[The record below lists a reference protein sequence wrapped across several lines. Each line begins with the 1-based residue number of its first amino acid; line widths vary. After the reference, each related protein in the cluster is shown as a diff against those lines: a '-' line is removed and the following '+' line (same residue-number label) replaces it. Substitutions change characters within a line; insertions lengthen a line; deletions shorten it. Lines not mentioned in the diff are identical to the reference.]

1 MVEKYFGNGI
11 RKVLFVLCVGM
22 LSSAAEAEIPVEDFA
37 RSMEY
42 YDAVLSP
49 DGRYIA
55 VERSADEGKSLVAV
69 LRTKDLELMSYIPAT
84 TGTSPINPRWISNER
99 LVVEL
104 TEGSKSYENEWAN
117 GELVAVDA
125 DGKNM
130 RRIVEH
136 QLGVMAGEDR
146 RLNTLNGFARVV
158 HNLPDDEK
166 KIMISF
172 TEFRRAASGSRNKLY
187 TLNTMTGQIGLVAE
201 APSYDA
207 YFTLSATG
215 EPLFSFGRDKSV
227 DDENVWVTHRYVD
240 GKWEPL
246 AAPNL
251 DAEVLSV
258 IAETDNPSEV
268 IVEARFSDK
277 PDRLYRYNLETNK
290 SELIFAHPR
299 VDPSGYDIDRKTNRL
314 IAVHFDDGLPNLHL
328 VDKNHLYSRWYPAL
342 FQAFNGNRVIITS
355 ASDDGSKLL
364 VHVSGAN
371 EPGQFHLFDTK
382 AKKLKYLFNAASWI
396 KPETLSKTE
405 PFTMKARDG
414 LELSG
419 YLTLPRD
426 AKGVRPLVVMPHG
439 GPRSRDWWD
448 YDPEVQFLAS
458 RGYAVLQVNFRGS
471 SGYGM
476 GFELAGN
483 RKWGGEVQYDIIDA
497 TRWAEQKDSI
507 DDKRIC
513 IMGGSFGGYSALMS
527 AILEPDLYKC
537 VISMVGVTDL
547 NLMWTTA
554 DIQRFQEGE
563 NYLEDAI
570 GSDKATLDKFSPV
583 KRVAELKAPVL
594 LVHGEAD
601 WRVDVKHFYEMRA
614 ALKARHHPYETLL
627 VEKEGHG
634 FASDK
639 NRAEYLRRVE
649 AFLGKYIGKGEAF

>member
-1 MVEKYFGNGI
+1 
-11 RKVLFVLCVGM
+11 
-22 LSSAAEAEIPVEDFA
+22 
-37 RSMEY
+37 MEY

-55 VERSADEGKSLVAV
+55 VERSADEGKTLVAV
-69 LRTKDLELMSYIPAT
+69 LRTKDLKLMSYIPAT
-84 TGTSPINPRWISNER
+84 TGTSPINPRWITKER

-104 TEGSKSYENEWAN
+104 TEGLKSYENEWPN

-125 DGKNM
+125 DGKNL

-136 QLGVMAGEDR
+136 QVGVSRGEVK

-158 HNLPDDEK
+158 HTLPGDEK
-166 KIMISF
+166 KIIISF
-172 TEFRRAASGSRNKLY
+172 IEFRRQVSGLRKKLY

-227 DDENVWVTHRYVD
+227 DDENIWVTHRYVD
-240 GKWEPL
+240 GKWEAL
-246 AAPNL
+246 SAPNL
-251 DAEVLSV
+251 DAGVLSV
-258 IAETDNPSEV
+258 IAETGNPFEV
-268 IVEARFSDK
+268 IVEARFADK
-277 PDRLYRYNLETNK
+277 PDRLYRYNLETNE
-290 SELIFAHPR
+290 SELIFAHAR
-299 VDPSGYDIDRKTNRL
+299 VDPSRYDIDRKTNRL

-328 VDKNHLYSRWYPAL
+328 VDKDHLYSQWYPAL
-342 FQAFNGNRVIITS
+342 FQAFNGNRVVITS
-355 ASDDGSKLL
+355 ASDDGSELL

-382 AKKLKYLFNAASWI
+382 ARKLKYLFNAASWI
-396 KPETLSKTE
+396 KPGSLSKTE
-405 PFTMKARDG
+405 SFTMKARDG

-426 AKGVRPLVVMPHG
+426 AKGAQPLVVMPHG

-476 GFELAGN
+476 GFEVAGN
-483 RKWGGEVQYDIIDA
+483 RKWGSEVQYDIIDA
-497 TRWAEQKDSI
+497 TRWAAQKDSI

-527 AILEPDLYKC
+527 AVLEPDLYKC

-554 DIQRFQEGE
+554 DIQRYQEGE

-570 GSDKATLDKFSPV
+570 GSDKAILDKFSPV
-583 KRVAELKAPVL
+583 KHVAELKAPVL

-601 WRVDVKHFYEMRA
+601 WRVDVKHFYAMQD
-614 ALKARHHPYETLL
+614 ALEARHHPFETML
-627 VEKEGHG
+627 VKKEGHG
-634 FASDK
+634 FANDK

-649 AFLGKYIGKGEAF
+649 AFLGKYLGKEEEMKGDAL

>member
-1 MVEKYFGNGI
+1 MSSLKGYTTKI
-11 RKVLFVLCVGM
+11 SLALC
-22 LSSAAEAEIPVEDFA
+22 AAALMAAVRAESVSLEDFA
-37 RSMEY
+37 RPMEY
-42 YDAVLSP
+42 YDAILSP
-49 DGRYIA
+49 DGKYIA
-55 VERSADEGKSLVAV
+55 IERAADEGKTLVAV
-69 LRTKDLELMSYIPAT
+69 LRTKNLELMSHIPAT
-84 TGTSPINPRWISNER
+84 SGVSPINPRWISNNR

-104 TEGSKSYENEWAN
+104 TEGSRFYGNEWST
-117 GELVAVDA
+117 GELIAMNA
-125 DGKNM
+125 DGSLT
-130 RRIVEH
+130 RRIIEH
-136 QLGVMAGEDR
+136 QAFVVQGKDE
-146 RLNTLNGFARVV
+146 RLNRLHGFARVV
-158 HNLPDDEK
+158 HTLPDDDK
-166 KIMISF
+166 KIIIAF
-172 TEFRRAASGSRNKLY
+172 TEFRRSISGNRNKLY
-187 TLNTMTGQIGLVAE
+187 KLNTVTGQADLIAE

-207 YFTLSATG
+207 TFMLSRSG
-215 EPLFSFGRDKSV
+215 EPLFSFGRDKSAK
-227 DDENVWVTHRYVD
+227 DENVWVTHRYRD
-240 GKWEPL
+240 GKWEALSSPTL
-246 AAPNL
+246 KA
-251 DAEVLSV
+251 DVLRV

-268 IVEARFSDK
+268 IIEARFAEGPDK
-277 PDRLYRYNLETNK
+277 LYRYNLETNENK
-290 SELIFAHPR
+290 LVFAHPR
-299 VDPSGYDIDRKTNRL
+299 VEPQSYDIDPNTNRL
-314 IAVHFDDGLPNLHL
+314 IAVHFQDGLPNLHL
-328 VDKNHLYSRWYPAL
+328 VDKDHLYSRWYPAL
-342 FQAFNGNRVIITS
+342 FEAFNGNRVRITS
-355 ASDDGSKLL
+355 ASDDGGLLL

-426 AKGVRPLVVMPHG
+426 AKGARPLVVMPHG

-497 TRWAEQKDSI
+497 TRWAAQKDAI

-527 AILEPDLYKC
+527 SILAPELYKC
-537 VISMVGVTDL
+537 AISMVGVTDL

-554 DIQRFQEGE
+554 DIQRFRLGE

-570 GSDKATLDKFSPV
+570 GSDKAMLDKFSPLM
-583 KRVAELKAPVL
+583 RVAELKAPVL
-594 LVHGEAD
+594 LIHGEAD
-601 WRVDVKHFYEMRA
+601 WRVDVKHFYAMRD
-614 ALKARHHPYETLL
+614 ALEARHHPYETML

-634 FASDK
+634 FANDK
-639 NRAEYLRRVE
+639 NQAEYLRRVE
-649 AFLGKYIGKGEAF
+649 AFLGKYIGSKEETL